1 MKKFAILSTFVI
13 FGGLAGCASLTAKL
27 TAFDNS
33 VNKYAPVIGKDL
45 IMVADILVTAECS
58 PATKTASSVATN
70 ILKIT
75 APNSKAATNVENA
88 LATNVQVADQ
98 LCPLVSAIKAGVGTV
113 PAGIPSQVVAVSA
126 TTPAS

>member
-33 VNKYAPVIGKDL
+33 VNKYAPVVGKDL
-45 IMVADILVTAECS
+45 IMVADILVTAECA
-58 PATKTASSVATN
+58 PATSAASVAATN

-75 APNSKAATNVENA
+75 APTSKAATNVENA
-88 LATNVQVADQ
+88 LATNQQVAAQ
-98 LCPLVSAIKAGVGTV
+98 LCPLVSAIKTGVGAV
-113 PAGIPSQVVAVSA
+113 PAGNPSQVIAIPVAASA
-126 TTPAS
+126 S